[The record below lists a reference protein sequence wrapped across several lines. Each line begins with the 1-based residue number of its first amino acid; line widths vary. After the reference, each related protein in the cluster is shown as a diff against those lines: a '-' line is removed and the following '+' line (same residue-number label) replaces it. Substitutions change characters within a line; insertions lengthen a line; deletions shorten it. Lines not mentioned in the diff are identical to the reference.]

1 MCIENGDTNV
11 ELSPTSYR
19 FYSRIHGYQCNPYAE
34 FLSMFIITGTT
45 NLFEPTSSYTA
56 AQCGVVFFLILV
68 ALYARAIVATS
79 APAKKHTTHVTE
91 TAITTVVVTDK
102 SNDSVLFSAVTDGP
116 KV

>member
-1 MCIENGDTNV
+1 
-11 ELSPTSYR
+11 
-19 FYSRIHGYQCNPYAE
+19 
-34 FLSMFIITGTT
+34 MFIITGTT

-68 ALYARAIVATS
+68 ALYAIITTS

-91 TAITTVVVTDK
+91 TAITTGVVTDK